1 MLVSGPALTAG
12 VGWGA
17 VEAGQS
23 PPVSSLVRSVGKA
36 NVASWQTRVAV
47 AAQAR
52 RRFGVAHTLL

>member
-1 MLVSGPALTAG
+1 MCWSAVLHLG
-12 VGWGA
+12 VGWGV